1 MSRIRLTSIAVAA
14 LTLAACAQVPT
25 SQVDAAKQAVDSAKA
40 AQAPDYAPDAWSATN
55 DAQAKLD
62 AELKAQDDH
71 WAPLR
76 SYAKAQALAAEL
88 KDTADKAAQNASS
101 AKEKAKSEASSLIA
115 QAHDEYDKAQK
126 AVGSAPHG
134 KGTEADLASLKSDAT
149 GIDGTI
155 QDAQKAFDSGDY
167 LGAKTKA
174 QAAISSAQQ
183 IEKEVETAKQQRHAA

>member
-1 MSRIRLTSIAVAA
+1 MKRIRLTSIAVVAIA
-14 LTLAACAQVPT
+14 LTACAQAPT
-25 SQVDAAKQAVDSAKA
+25 AQIDAAKQAVDSAKT
-40 AQAPDYAPDAWSATN
+40 AQAPDYAPESWNAMN

-62 AELKAQDDH
+62 AELRAQEDR
-71 WAPLR
+71 WTPLR

-88 KDTADKAAQNASS
+88 KDSAERATQDASA

-149 GIDGTI
+149 SIDGTI
-155 QDAQKAFDSGDY
+155 QDAQKSLDAGDY

-183 IEKEVETAKQQRHAA
+183 IQKEVETAKQQRHSA